1 MTIRIGANPICWAND
16 DMPELGGDTTLETI
30 LSEAKRIGF
39 VGLELG
45 KKFPRTPDALTAAL
59 APYDLACISGWYS
72 AKLLVRDAEAEF
84 AAMGQHLGL
93 LRAMGCTVMVLCETS
108 NTIQGE
114 IDTPLSRRP
123 HLHGDEWTLFGD
135 RMTALGDRLVEQGMR
150 IVYHHHMG
158 SVVQSEDDIH
168 AFMAHTGPSVDLLL
182 DTGHAV
188 WGGSDPAALAKRY
201 RDRIS
206 HVHTKD
212 IRPDVR
218 ARSDA
223 EDWSFLRSVLAGVYT
238 VPGEGMIDFVSIFRN
253 LSGYAGW
260 VVLEAEQDPAKANPF
275 EYASRGYA
283 NLTRYLQQAGLQ
295 QAGLQQAGLV

>member
-1 MTIRIGANPICWAND
+1 MAIRIGANPICWAND

-30 LSEAKRIGF
+30 LSEAKQIGF
-39 VGLELG
+39 EGLELG
-45 KKFPRTPDALTAAL
+45 KKFPRTPEALTAAL
-59 APYDLACISGWYS
+59 APYGLACISGWYS
-72 AKLLVRDAEAEF
+72 AKLLTRDAEAEF
-84 AAMGQHLGL
+84 MAMTKHLTL
-93 LRAMGCTVMVLCETS
+93 LKSQGSKVMVVCETS

-123 HLHGDEWTLFGD
+123 RLEGDDWALFGS
-135 RMTALGDRLVEQGMR
+135 RMTALGDRLVEEGMR

-188 WGGSDPAALAKRY
+188 WGGSDPAALAARY
-201 RDRIS
+201 RDRIT

-212 IRPDVR
+212 IRAPVR
-218 ARSDA
+218 AQSEA
-223 EDWSFLRSVLAGVYT
+223 EDWSFLKSVLNGVYT
-238 VPGEGMIDFVSIFRN
+238 VPGDGFIDFVSIFRN
-253 LSGYAGW
+253 LPGYDGW

-275 EYASRGYA
+275 IYASRGYA
-283 NLTRYLQQAGLQ
+283 NLTSYLQQAGL
-295 QAGLQQAGLV
+295 L

>member
-1 MTIRIGANPICWAND
+1 MAIRIGANPICWAND

-30 LSEAKRIGF
+30 LSEARQIGF
-39 VGLELG
+39 EGLELG
-45 KKFPRTPDALTAAL
+45 KKFPRVPEALTAAL
-59 APYDLACISGWYS
+59 APYGLACISGWYS
-72 AKLLVRDAEAEF
+72 AKLLTRDAEAEF
-84 AAMGQHLGL
+84 AAMAKHLAL
-93 LRAMGCTVMVLCETS
+93 LKSQGSTVMVVCETS

-114 IDTPLSRRP
+114 IDTPLSHRP
-123 HLHGDEWTLFGD
+123 RLQGDDWTLFGD
-135 RMTALGDRLVEQGMR
+135 RMTVLGDRLVEEGIR

-188 WGGSDPAALAKRY
+188 WGGSDPAALAARY
-201 RDRIS
+201 RARIT

-212 IRPDVR
+212 IRPAVR
-218 ARSDA
+218 AQSEA
-223 EDWSFLRSVLAGVYT
+223 EDWSFLKSVLNGVYT
-238 VPGEGMIDFVSIFRN
+238 VPGDGTIDFVSIFRN
-253 LSGYAGW
+253 LPGYSGW

-283 NLTRYLQQAGLQ
+283 NLTAYLQQAGL
-295 QAGLQQAGLV
+295 L

>member
-1 MTIRIGANPICWAND
+1 MAIRIGANPICWAND

-30 LSEAKRIGF
+30 LSEAKQIGF
-39 VGLELG
+39 EGLELG
-45 KKFPRTPDALTAAL
+45 KKFPRTPEALTAAL
-59 APYDLACISGWYS
+59 APYGLACISGWYS
-72 AKLLVRDAEAEF
+72 AKLLTRDAEAEF
-84 AAMGQHLGL
+84 MAMTKHLTL
-93 LRAMGCTVMVLCETS
+93 LKSQGSKVMVVCETS

-123 HLHGDEWTLFGD
+123 RLAGDDWALFGS
-135 RMTALGDRLVEQGMR
+135 RMTALGDRLVEEGMR

-188 WGGSDPAALAKRY
+188 WGGSDPAALAARY
-201 RDRIS
+201 RDRIT

-212 IRPDVR
+212 IRAPVR
-218 ARSDA
+218 AQSEA
-223 EDWSFLRSVLAGVYT
+223 EDWSFLKSVLNGVYT
-238 VPGEGMIDFVSIFRN
+238 VPGDGTIDFVSIFRN
-253 LSGYAGW
+253 LPGYDGW

-275 EYASRGYA
+275 IYASRGYA
-283 NLTRYLQQAGLQ
+283 NLTSYLQQAGL
-295 QAGLQQAGLV
+295 L

>member
-1 MTIRIGANPICWAND
+1 MAIRIGANPICWAND

-30 LSEAKRIGF
+30 LSEAKQIGF

-59 APYDLACISGWYS
+59 APYGLACISGWYS
-72 AKLLVRDAEAEF
+72 AKLLTRDAEAEF
-84 AAMGQHLGL
+84 AAMTKHLTL
-93 LRAMGCTVMVLCETS
+93 LKSQGCTVMVLCETS

-123 HLHGDEWTLFGD
+123 HLRGDEWTLFGE
-135 RMTALGDRLVEQGMR
+135 RMTALGDRLVEEGMR

-188 WGGSDPAALAKRY
+188 WGGSDPAALAARY
-201 RDRIS
+201 RNRIT

-218 ARSDA
+218 ARSAA
-223 EDWSFLRSVLAGVYT
+223 EDWSFLKSVLNGVYT
-238 VPGEGMIDFVSIFRN
+238 VPGDGTIDFVSIFRN
-253 LSGYAGW
+253 LPGYDGW
-260 VVLEAEQDPAKANPF
+260 VVLEAEQDPARANPF
-275 EYASRGYA
+275 IYASRGYA
-283 NLTRYLQQAGLQ
+283 NLTSYLQQAGL
-295 QAGLQQAGLV
+295 L

>member
-30 LSEAKRIGF
+30 LSEAKQIGF
-39 VGLELG
+39 EGLELG
-45 KKFPRTPDALTAAL
+45 KKFPRTPDGLTAAL
-59 APYDLACISGWYS
+59 APYGLACISGWYS
-72 AKLLVRDAEAEF
+72 AKLLTRDADAEF
-84 AAMGQHLGL
+84 AAMAKHLNL
-93 LRAMGCTVMVLCETS
+93 LKSQGCTVMVMCETS

-114 IDTPLSRRP
+114 INTPLSRRP
-123 HLHGDEWTLFGD
+123 RLDGDGWTLFGN
-135 RMTALGDRLVEQGMR
+135 RMTALGDRLVKEGIR

-188 WGGSDPAALAKRY
+188 WGGADPAALAARY
-201 RDRIS
+201 RDRVT

-212 IRPDVR
+212 IRPAVR
-218 ARSDA
+218 AQSEA
-223 EDWSFLRSVLAGVYT
+223 EDWSFLKSVLNGVYT
-238 VPGEGMIDFVSIFRN
+238 VPGDGTIDFVSIFRN
-253 LSGYAGW
+253 LPGYSGW

-275 EYASRGYA
+275 TYASRGYA
-283 NLTRYLQQAGLQ
+283 NLITYLQQAGLK
-295 QAGLQQAGLV
+295 

>member
-1 MTIRIGANPICWAND
+1 MAIRIGANPICWAND

-30 LSEAKRIGF
+30 LSEAKQIGF
-39 VGLELG
+39 EGLELG
-45 KKFPRTPDALTAAL
+45 KKFPRTPEALTAAL
-59 APYDLACISGWYS
+59 APYGLACISGWYS
-72 AKLLVRDAEAEF
+72 AKLLTRDAEAEF
-84 AAMGQHLGL
+84 MAMTKHLTL
-93 LRAMGCTVMVLCETS
+93 LKSQGSKVMVVCETS

-123 HLHGDEWTLFGD
+123 RLEGDDWALFGS
-135 RMTALGDRLVEQGMR
+135 RMTALGDRLVEEGMR

-188 WGGSDPAALAKRY
+188 WGGSDPAALAARY
-201 RDRIS
+201 RDRIT

-212 IRPDVR
+212 IRAPVR
-218 ARSDA
+218 AQSEA
-223 EDWSFLRSVLAGVYT
+223 EDWSFLKSVLNGVYT
-238 VPGEGMIDFVSIFRN
+238 VPGDGTIDFVSIFRN
-253 LSGYAGW
+253 LPGYDGW

-275 EYASRGYA
+275 IYASRGYA
-283 NLTRYLQQAGLQ
+283 NLTSYLQQAGL
-295 QAGLQQAGLV
+295 L

>member
-1 MTIRIGANPICWAND
+1 MAIRIGANPICWAND

-30 LSEAKRIGF
+30 LSEAKQIGF

-45 KKFPRTPDALTAAL
+45 KKFPRTPEALTAAL
-59 APYDLACISGWYS
+59 APHGLACISGWYS
-72 AKLLVRDAEAEF
+72 AKLLTRDAEAEF
-84 AAMGQHLGL
+84 AAMTKHLNL
-93 LRAMGCTVMVLCETS
+93 LKSQGCTKMVFCETS

-114 IDTPLSRRP
+114 IETPLSRRP
-123 HLHGDEWTLFGD
+123 RLDGEGWKLFGD
-135 RMTALGDRLVEQGMR
+135 RITALGDRMVEQGMR

-188 WGGSDPAALAKRY
+188 WGGSDPAALAARY

-212 IRPDVR
+212 IRSEVR
-218 ARSDA
+218 AQSEA
-223 EDWSFLRSVLAGVYT
+223 EDWSFLKSVLNGVYT
-238 VPGEGMIDFVSIFRN
+238 VPGDGTIDFVSIFRN
-253 LSGYAGW
+253 LPGYDGW

-275 EYASRGYA
+275 TYASRGYA
-283 NLTRYLQQAGLQ
+283 NLTSYLQQAGL
-295 QAGLQQAGLV
+295 L